1 MGPSFLVMSGFEE
14 MTIDRVADRH
24 RWAPEATPLTMPRR
38 AGNDDPTGNALDV
51 RTFEENS

>member
-24 RWAPEATPLTMPRR
+24 RWTPEATPLTMPRR